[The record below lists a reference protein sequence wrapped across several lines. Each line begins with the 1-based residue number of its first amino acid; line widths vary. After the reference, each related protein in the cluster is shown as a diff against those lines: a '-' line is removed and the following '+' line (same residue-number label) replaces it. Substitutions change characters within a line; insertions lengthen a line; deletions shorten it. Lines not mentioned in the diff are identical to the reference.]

1 MIETRKLLL
10 AWLVLFVAWMAGSF
24 VVHGNLLSA
33 DYSALVTTGMF
44 RSPET
49 AQPMLPFML
58 LAHVLLA
65 GSLVWIYSRGRSD
78 APWPGQ
84 GLRFG
89 VAVALLTSVPT
100 YLIYYAVQ
108 PMPAAVV
115 VKQIVFDSVLMVLL
129 GMLVAWLL
137 RPPARALQ

>member
-1 MIETRKLLL
+1 MIETRKFLL
-10 AWLVLFVAWMAGSF
+10 AWVVLFVAWMAGSF
-24 VVHGNLLSA
+24 VVHGTLLSA
-33 DYSALVTTGMF
+33 DYNALVATKMF
-44 RSPET
+44 RSPEE
-49 AQPMLPFML
+49 AQPMFPFML

-89 VAVALLTSVPT
+89 VAVALLTVVPT

-108 PMPAAVV
+108 PMPVALV
-115 VKQIVFDSVLMVLL
+115 VKQIVFDGVLVVLL
-129 GMLVAWLL
+129 GWLVAWLL
-137 RPPARALQ
+137 RGSGSTS